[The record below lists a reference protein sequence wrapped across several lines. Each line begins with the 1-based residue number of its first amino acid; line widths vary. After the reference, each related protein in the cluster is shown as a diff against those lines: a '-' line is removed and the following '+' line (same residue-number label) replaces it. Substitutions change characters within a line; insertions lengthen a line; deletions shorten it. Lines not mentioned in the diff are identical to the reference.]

1 MKADEEPFGGMTNP
15 VVNDRARQVQ
25 RHSTVVRHLRL
36 VVPAF
41 AVGLALTYAFSATPP
56 QVDPAFAEQFRGL
69 ETGEDGARLASPRYS
84 GEDLSGQPFEVAA
97 NTATRTAEDA
107 DVVELDNPQAT
118 RVTERGKT
126 LTVTALNGEF
136 DQGSQVMDLHDSV
149 ELQEQSATG
158 GTFVLRTEDAT
169 MDLDSQVVTAN
180 TELRGVGDGITLRAD
195 RGQVFQNE
203 DRQVLEGVVRM
214 RLAPKKVDEPAR
226 EADSQSQTDT
236 R

>member
-15 VVNDRARQVQ
+15 VVHDRARQVQ

-36 VVPAF
+36 VVPAV

-118 RVTERGKT
+118 RVTEQGKT

-136 DQGSQVMDLHDSV
+136 DQQAQVMDLRDRV
-149 ELQEQSATG
+149 EMQEQSAG
-158 GTFVLRTEDAT
+158 GTFVLSTEDAT
-169 MDLDSQVVTAN
+169 MDLESQVVTAN
-180 TELRGVGDGITLRAD
+180 SEVRGVGDGITLRAD

-203 DRQVLEGVVRM
+203 DRQVLEGLVRM
-214 RLAPKKVDEPAR
+214 RLAPKKVDETAQ
-226 EADSQSQTDT
+226 EADSQGQTDT